1 MFECFKNLQANKK
14 THSIKPVTD
23 RVLSRFYLFFFIG
36 KQVRVNSD
44 MAIFI
49 TMNPTYA
56 GRSPL
61 PENLKQLFRGL
72 AMTRPDYNLIAEVML
87 FSQGFR
93 FAEQLSKKIV
103 PLFNLCHEQLSSQS
117 HYEFGLRALK
127 PVLKSAGTVK
137 RDRLQKIKEGKHTNR
152 FPFS

>member
-1 MFECFKNLQANKK
+1 MFECYKNLQANKK

-23 RVLSRFYLFFFIG
+23 RVLSRLYLFFFTG

-137 RDRLQKIKEGKHTNR
+137 RDRLQKIKEGNT
-152 FPFS
+152 